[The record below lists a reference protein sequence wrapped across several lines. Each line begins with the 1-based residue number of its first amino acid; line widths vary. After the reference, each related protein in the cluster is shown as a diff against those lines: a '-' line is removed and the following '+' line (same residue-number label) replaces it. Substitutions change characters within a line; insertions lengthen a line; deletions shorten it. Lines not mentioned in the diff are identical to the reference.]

1 MPASA
6 AQCARQVLE
15 AVPLVMRA
23 IRREMRR
30 QRKPGLSVPQ
40 FRILVMVN
48 RNQGASLSEV
58 AEHVGLTLPSVS
70 KMVDG
75 LVVRDLL
82 TRATDPG
89 DRRRLT
95 LSLTPAGQ
103 TSMQTAYAATQAYLA
118 GRLAT
123 LAASER
129 EALMQAMAALV
140 DIFGAPA
147 GRARLLAAKK

>member
-23 IRREMRR
+23 IRQEMRR

-40 FRILVMVN
+40 FRILVMLN
-48 RNQGASLSEV
+48 RHQGASLSEV
-58 AEHVGLTLPSVS
+58 AEHMGLTLPSIS

-82 TRATDPG
+82 TRGTDPG

-95 LSLTPAGQ
+95 LSLTPAGHS
-103 TSMQTAYAATQAYLA
+103 SMQTAYAATQAYLA
-118 GRLAT
+118 GRLAA
-123 LAASER
+123 LAAPDR
-129 EALMQAMAALV
+129 EALIQAMATLV
-140 DIFGAPA
+140 EIFGTPA
-147 GRARLLAAKK
+147 AGKDTFSHK

>member
-23 IRREMRR
+23 IRQEMRR

-40 FRILVMVN
+40 FRILVMLN

-58 AEHVGLTLPSVS
+58 AEHMGLTLPSIS

-82 TRATDPG
+82 TRETDPG

-95 LSLTPAGQ
+95 LSLTPAGHS
-103 TSMQTAYAATQAYLA
+103 SMQTAYAATQAYLA
-118 GRLAT
+118 GRLAA
-123 LAASER
+123 LAAPDR
-129 EALMQAMAALV
+129 EALIQAMAALV
-140 DIFGAPA
+140 EIFGTPA
-147 GRARLLAAKK
+147 AGKDTSGNK

>member
-1 MPASA
+1 MSASA

-23 IRREMRR
+23 IRQEMRR

-40 FRILVMVN
+40 FRILVMLN
-48 RNQGASLSEV
+48 RRQGASLSEV

-75 LVVRDLL
+75 LVTRDLV
-82 TRATDPG
+82 TRETDPG

-95 LSLTPAGQ
+95 LSLTPAGH
-103 TSMQTAYAATQAYLA
+103 TSMQTAYAATQTYLA

-123 LAASER
+123 LAAPER
-129 EALMQAMAALV
+129 EALVQAMAALV

-147 GRARLLAAKK
+147 AGRDIPGKQ

>member
-40 FRILVMVN
+40 FRILVMLN
-48 RNQGASLSEV
+48 RHQGASLSEV
-58 AEHVGLTLPSVS
+58 AEHMGLTLPSIS

-82 TRATDPG
+82 TRETDPG

-95 LSLTPAGQ
+95 LSLTPAGHS
-103 TSMQTAYAATQAYLA
+103 SMQTAYAATQTYLA
-118 GRLAT
+118 GRLET

-129 EALMQAMAALV
+129 EALIQAMAALV
-140 DIFGAPA
+140 DIFGTPA
-147 GRARLLAAKK
+147 AGKTACGKK

>member
-1 MPASA
+1 MASSS

-23 IRREMRR
+23 IRQEMRR

-40 FRILVMVN
+40 FRILVMLN
-48 RNQGASLSEV
+48 RHQGASLSEV
-58 AEHVGLTLPSVS
+58 AEHMGLTLPSIS

-82 TRATDPG
+82 TRETDPG

-95 LSLTPAGQ
+95 LSLTPAGHS
-103 TSMQTAYAATQAYLA
+103 SMQTAYAATQTYLA
-118 GRLAT
+118 GRLAA
-123 LAASER
+123 LEAPDR
-129 EALMQAMAALV
+129 EALVQAMAALV
-140 DIFGAPA
+140 EIFGTPA
-147 GRARLLAAKK
+147 ADKDASSKK